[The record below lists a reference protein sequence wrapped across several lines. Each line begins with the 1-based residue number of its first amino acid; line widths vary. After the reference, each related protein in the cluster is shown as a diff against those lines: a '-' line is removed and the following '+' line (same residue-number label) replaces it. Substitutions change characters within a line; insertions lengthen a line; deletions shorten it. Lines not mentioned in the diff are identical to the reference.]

1 MAQKIS
7 NLVDSY
13 LDPKT
18 RWLLRWS
25 LWEAQEKKCYICG
38 DPAGLVGIQIDHV
51 IPQSGKVDFN
61 GLWAKLAGS
70 LPNNGVH
77 HISNLRACCSDCNSA
92 RIKGSKVLS
101 DYLMDLALQDSEKI
115 MKAAFKVQED
125 IRQNGDTAESLVKIA
140 TADTTADF
148 DLLWDVDLNQA
159 VIAAFHAGSDRS
171 TDGRNPIVPLYVA
184 NQRVSAR
191 LDDESLRLLAAIHL
205 LTGVSVSLLLGQAV
219 QCAIKAV
226 DDAAEEFASKSY
238 QYDYGVGFGTVDW
251 PEHTDFPVSVAD
263 FEIDMQSAS
272 CVVTIKVDEDL
283 SLPVCQQSDDGGNL
297 EDDQQTQPIRLA
309 GSVQV
314 QATMQVGYNPSGKAG
329 LHVWV
334 DDDRSLAVS
343 HS

>member
-13 LDPKT
+13 SDSKN

-38 DPAGLVGIQIDHV
+38 DPVGFVGTQIDHV
-51 IPQSGKVDFN
+51 IPQTEKVDFN
-61 GLWAKLAGS
+61 GLWAKIGGS

-101 DYLMDLALQDSEKI
+101 VHTLDLELQDSEKL

-125 IRQNGDTAESLVKIA
+125 IRRNGDTAESLVKIA
-140 TADTTADF
+140 TSDTTADF

-159 VIAAFHAGSDRS
+159 VIAAFHAGSVRS
-171 TDGRNPIVPLYVA
+171 TVGRNPIVPLYVE
-184 NQRVSAR
+184 NRRVSAR

-205 LTGVSVSLLLGQAV
+205 VTGVSVSLLLGKAV
-219 QCAIKAV
+219 ECGIKIV
-226 DDAAEEFASKSY
+226 DDAAAEFASKSY
-238 QYDYGVGFGTVDW
+238 EYFQGASIGTVDW
-251 PEHTDFPVSVAD
+251 PDNTDFPVSVAD

-272 CVVTIKVDEDL
+272 CVVTIEVDEDL
-283 SLPVCQQSDDGGNL
+283 SLPVSQQSDDGGNL
-297 EDDQQTQPIRLA
+297 EDQQTQPIRLA
-309 GSVQV
+309 GTVQV
-314 QATMQVGYNPSGKAG
+314 HATMQVGYNPSGKVG
-329 LHVWV
+329 LDVWV
-334 DDDRSLAVS
+334 DDDLSLAVS